1 MMNEQDT
8 MEKWLCRLEGNIC
21 QYPLLSKVY
30 IRVVVSHLG
39 LTRPGSIFGFFAL
52 LLVVLLLILVALIH
66 II

>member
-1 MMNEQDT
+1 MMNEQNT
-8 MEKWLCRLEGNIC
+8 MEKWLCRLESHIS

-66 II
+66 IV